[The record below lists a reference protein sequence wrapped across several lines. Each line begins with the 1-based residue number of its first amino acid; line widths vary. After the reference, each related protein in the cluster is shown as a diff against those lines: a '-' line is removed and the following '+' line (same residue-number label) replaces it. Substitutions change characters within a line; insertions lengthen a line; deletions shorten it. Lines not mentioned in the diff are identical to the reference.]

1 MALYLVQHGKA
12 EPKDVDPERG
22 LSAEGVAEAERI
34 AGVAGGYGVRV
45 RVIRHSGKRRAA
57 QTAVIFAAALEPEQ
71 GIERLERI
79 GPLDDV
85 YAFADSL
92 DPSEDAMIVGH
103 LPFLE
108 RLTGLLTAGTADTRV
123 LKFQNGGV
131 VCLDV
136 DTEGGG
142 WLIKWSLSPHI
153 G

>member
-1 MALYLVQHGKA
+1 MALFLVQHGKA
-12 EPKDVDPERG
+12 KPKDVDPVRG
-22 LSAEGVAEAERI
+22 LSEDGIAEAERI
-34 AGVAGGYGVRV
+34 ADVARGYGVRV
-45 RVIRHSGKRRAA
+45 GVIRHSGKQRAA
-57 QTAVIFAAALEPEQ
+57 QTAVIFAAALEPER
-71 GIERLERI
+71 GIERLEGI

-92 DPSEDAMIVGH
+92 DSGEDAMIVGH

-108 RLTGLLTAGTADTRV
+108 RLTGLLTAGSAETTV
-123 LKFQNGGV
+123 FEFQNGGV

-142 WLIKWSLSPHI
+142 WLIRWSLSPHI